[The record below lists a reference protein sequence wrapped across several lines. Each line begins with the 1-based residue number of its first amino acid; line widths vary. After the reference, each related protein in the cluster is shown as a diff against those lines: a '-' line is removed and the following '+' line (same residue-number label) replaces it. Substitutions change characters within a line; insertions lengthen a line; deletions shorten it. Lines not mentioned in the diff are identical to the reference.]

1 MKVKIFMNSAGHNS
15 EYEILR
21 RFGYGIE
28 QELKK
33 KEKFTNRFLNFDKI
47 LKKGK
52 EDSVEYDYVDEYS
65 PCDVAVIFGSWKPR
79 NKDHHATRNS
89 VADAAPVF
97 VVIETPLLTR
107 RVFQPNQYYRMGVNG
122 FLNHSAHWNA
132 IDCSSER
139 FEEMGLEWNG
149 WAEDLVD
156 REEIMIALQL
166 AGDASLRGNNIV
178 EWCMDTIRRIR
189 KFTDEPIRIRT
200 HPGISEKGWE
210 NYSDLFRD
218 IAFGD
223 YGDIRF
229 SNGRE
234 RPWEDDIVNTRCV
247 VAYSS
252 GLSID
257 AVMSGVPVIACDNG
271 NFAWDISSNFPE
283 DVVEPKLEDPE
294 TVKQWLYNL
303 AYCQWSEEEM
313 QNGNAWRHLL
323 PAIETVMKDNK

>member
-33 KEKFTNRFLNFDKI
+33 KEKFSNRFLNFDKI

-52 EDSVEYDYVDEYS
+52 EDSVEYDYADEYS

-79 NKDHHATRNS
+79 SKDHHITRNS

-132 IDCSSER
+132 LDCPSTR

-149 WAEDLVD
+149 WAEDLDD
-156 REEIMIALQL
+156 RAEIMIALQL

-178 EWCMDTIRRIR
+178 DWCMDTIRRIR

-210 NYSDLFRD
+210 NYSDMFRD

-234 RPWEDDIVNTRCV
+234 RPWEDDIVNARCV

-252 GLSID
+252 GMSID
-257 AVMSGVPVIACDNG
+257 AVMSGVPVIACDEG

-323 PAIETVMKDNK
+323 PAIETATKDNK